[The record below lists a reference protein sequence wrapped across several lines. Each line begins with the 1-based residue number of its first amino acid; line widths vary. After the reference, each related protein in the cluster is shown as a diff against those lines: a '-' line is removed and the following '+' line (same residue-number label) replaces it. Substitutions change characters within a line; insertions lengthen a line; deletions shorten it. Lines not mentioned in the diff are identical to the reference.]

1 MAVLSSVPGILYLTQ
16 PRAMTRD
23 RQCLCRRPQKL
34 WSESS
39 IAKWENPL
47 FREFHEAL
55 CRYNL
60 IPTSFLK
67 NDVLLFSGNLGR
79 FSLFERG
86 HDIMVRPFIALQP
99 PTPLLPLFND
109 IFAGAWWA
117 GAAPAQPKNSCAARA
132 LHLRPIFNCPVRPSG
147 PTGGPCTPGL
157 APVGHR
163 YPWK

>member
-1 MAVLSSVPGILYLTQ
+1 
-16 PRAMTRD
+16 MTRD
-23 RQCLCRRPQKL
+23 RQRLCRRPQKL

-47 FREFHEAL
+47 SREFLEAL

-60 IPTSFLK
+60 IPTSCWPHEKWRLVIFRQSWAF
-67 NDVLLFSGNLGR
+67 FSVWA
-79 FSLFERG
+79 G

-99 PTPLLPLFND
+99 PTPGAALLHLSND
-109 IFAGAWWA
+109 IFAGAASKPSWRA
-117 GAAPAQPKNSCAARA
+117 GAAPAQPKNSCATRA